1 MKRLLAI
8 LVLAA
13 TTLMVA
19 ACAGMLP
26 TTGTTFNDKAAAL
39 ERDIQIVQVTAT
51 ALLRA
56 EKISVTQ
63 DQQIQANVR
72 LVHNGIVAAKAA
84 QPKDPAGADAD
95 LLLVSKQVDA
105 LKDRTGVKP

>member
-1 MKRLLAI
+1 MKRFCAYLT
-8 LVLAA
+8 LAA
-13 TTLMVA
+13 CALVV

-26 TTGTTFNDKAAAL
+26 TGATFNDKAAAL
-39 ERDIQIVQVTAT
+39 ERDIQLVQVGAT

-56 EKISVTQ
+56 QKITVAQ

-72 LVHNGIVAAKAA
+72 VVHNGIVAAKAA

-95 LLLVSKQVDA
+95 LVLVTKQVDA
-105 LKDRTGVKP
+105 LKVRTGVTP